1 MSGALPAEWSLP
13 ERRLL
18 EEAKRKLEERK
29 RTATIVCIAGAVL
42 TAASFVV
49 FAGGGILFFAAIVAG
64 AGYALDAN
72 QKVKKLYELQ
82 PGTPLNASTLGIRTS
97 IDPPPANNNRTAVIV
112 CGSVAGAI
120 FLLVIGAVLFG

>member
-1 MSGALPAEWSLP
+1 MTGVLQSEWTLP

-29 RTATIVCIAGAVL
+29 RTSAIVCAAGVVL

-49 FAGGGILFFAAIVAG
+49 FAGGGLLFFAAIVVG
-64 AGYALDAN
+64 AGYAIDAD
-72 QKVKKLYELQ
+72 QRVKKLYALQ

-97 IDPPPANNNRTAVIV
+97 ADPPTAGNRTALIVLASVIAAIV
-112 CGSVAGAI
+112 LLIVGALI
-120 FLLVIGAVLFG
+120 FG